1 MKKILFVLTAIT
13 LTIGSC
19 RKSDYVPK
27 IKPTAIDLGNK
38 STTMNFKSETVQL
51 NNTVSFDVAV
61 TEGSKYSFQIVDF
74 KGDVVLTEGLNADN
88 ITEKVTLNI
97 NKITPGA
104 YDLIFIDIQ
113 GNEIKKPLIIK

>member
-1 MKKILFVLTAIT
+1 MKKILFVLAAIT

-19 RKSDYVPK
+19 RKSDYVPQ
-27 IKPTAIDLGNK
+27 IKSTAIDLGNK
-38 STTMNFKSETVQL
+38 STAMNFKTETVQL

-74 KGDVVLTEGLNADN
+74 KGDIVLTEGLNADN
-88 ITEKVTLNI
+88 ATEKVTLNI
-97 NKITPGA
+97 DKIAPGA

>member
-1 MKKILFVLTAIT
+1 MKKILFVLAAIT

-19 RKSDYVPK
+19 RKSDYVPQ
-27 IKPTAIDLGNK
+27 IIPTAIDLGNK

-61 TEGSKYSFQIVDF
+61 TKGSKYSIQITDF
-74 KGDVVLTEGLNADN
+74 KGDVVLTQGLNADDV
-88 ITEKVTLNI
+88 TEKVTLNI
-97 NKITPGA
+97 DKIAVGA
-104 YDLIFIDIQ
+104 YDLIFIDTE

>member
-19 RKSDYVPK
+19 RKSDYVPQ
-27 IKPTAIDLGNK
+27 IIPTAIDLGNK

-74 KGDVVLTEGLNADN
+74 KGDVVLTQGLNADDA
-88 ITEKVTLNI
+88 TEKVTLNI
-97 NKITPGA
+97 DKIAVGA
-104 YDLIFIDIQ
+104 YDLIFIDTE

>member
-1 MKKILFVLTAIT
+1 MKKILFVLAAIT

-19 RKSDYVPK
+19 RKSDYVPQ
-27 IKPTAIDLGNK
+27 IKPTSIDLGNK
-38 STTMNFKSETVQL
+38 STAMNFKSETVQL

-61 TEGSKYSFQIVDF
+61 TQGSKYSFQIVDF

-88 ITEKVTLNI
+88 TTEKVTLNI
-97 NKITPGA
+97 DKITPGA

-113 GNEIKKPLIIK
+113 GNELKKPLIIK

>member
-19 RKSDYVPK
+19 RKSDYVPQ
-27 IKPTAIDLGNK
+27 IIPTAIDLGNK

-88 ITEKVTLNI
+88 ATEKVTLNI
-97 NKITPGA
+97 SKIAPGA